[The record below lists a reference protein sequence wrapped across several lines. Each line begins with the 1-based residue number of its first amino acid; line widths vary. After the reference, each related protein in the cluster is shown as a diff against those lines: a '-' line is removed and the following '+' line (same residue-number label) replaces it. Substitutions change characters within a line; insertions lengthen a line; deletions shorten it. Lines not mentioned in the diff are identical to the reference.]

1 MVVVVS
7 VFVVVVVVVVAV
19 VVGCSVFPR
28 CQKLHKFKLHVPR
41 MCQKFRR
48 YSEDFDENLKILIKF

>member
-7 VFVVVVVVVVAV
+7 VFVVVVVVVAV

-28 CQKLHKFKLHVPR
+28 YQRLHKFKFHVPR